1 MKIAIVN
8 QHFHIGG
15 VETFLLS
22 LIGQF
27 KRMGHDVHVFLLEPD
42 GTNALLPDLRV
53 LGTVIEPFHVLRRHA
68 DRPVRHFDVML
79 FTNTDT
85 FFAVLRGL
93 SRGDFEAD
101 RVMAGT
107 YQTRMYCLDRGPLNL
122 HNRLVREVFAKMP
135 VRNVIFGNDA
145 CRDEHSRLT
154 PAMAD
159 APVIPLI
166 VDGEKFPRRAPRG
179 ACAPP
184 RLVSIGRLDHF
195 KTYNLTM
202 LSVVRRLR
210 DLGHDVSW
218 DVYGTGMLQSRMT
231 SKIAELNLGRHV
243 RLMGNVDYR
252 RIPEV
257 LADAFAFI
265 GSGLSMME
273 ASACGVPSLP
283 AIEYADLPQTFGFPH
298 EIEGISFFEPSLP
311 LPRQDIG
318 DRLIDLL
325 QRSPAAY
332 EAVGDAGRAK
342 MSGFFPAAVAA
353 QYIEAF
359 STASIARPRLDAARH
374 AIFQASAMAHRDGV
388 KALKRLGLR
397 RQ

>member
-1 MKIAIVN
+1 
-8 QHFHIGG
+8 
-15 VETFLLS
+15 
-22 LIGQF
+22 
-27 KRMGHDVHVFLLEPD
+27 
-42 GTNALLPDLRV
+42 
-53 LGTVIEPFHVLRRHA
+53 
-68 DRPVRHFDVML
+68 
-79 FTNTDT
+79 
-85 FFAVLRGL
+85 
-93 SRGDFEAD
+93 
-101 RVMAGT
+101 
-107 YQTRMYCLDRGPLNL
+107 
-122 HNRLVREVFAKMP
+122 
-135 VRNVIFGNDA
+135 
-145 CRDEHSRLT
+145 
-154 PAMAD
+154 
-159 APVIPLI
+159 
-166 VDGEKFPRRAPRG
+166 
-179 ACAPP
+179 
-184 RLVSIGRLDHF
+184 
-195 KTYNLTM
+195 M

>member
-1 MKIAIVN
+1 
-8 QHFHIGG
+8 
-15 VETFLLS
+15 
-22 LIGQF
+22 
-27 KRMGHDVHVFLLEPD
+27 
-42 GTNALLPDLRV
+42 
-53 LGTVIEPFHVLRRHA
+53 
-68 DRPVRHFDVML
+68 
-79 FTNTDT
+79 
-85 FFAVLRGL
+85 
-93 SRGDFEAD
+93 
-101 RVMAGT
+101 
-107 YQTRMYCLDRGPLNL
+107 
-122 HNRLVREVFAKMP
+122 
-135 VRNVIFGNDA
+135 
-145 CRDEHSRLT
+145 
-154 PAMAD
+154 MAD

-325 QRSPAAY
+325 QRPSVTRVGPRCRDSSLRPWRLSTSRPSPPPQSPGPGWTPLVMPSSKHRPWLTA
-332 EAVGDAGRAK
+332 
-342 MSGFFPAAVAA
+342 
-353 QYIEAF
+353 
-359 STASIARPRLDAARH
+359 TAS
-374 AIFQASAMAHRDGV
+374 
-388 KALKRLGLR
+388 R
-397 RQ
+397 R